1 MMAALVIPLVRVLHC
16 LFLITEEYRPRMAEA
31 R

>member
-1 MMAALVIPLVRVLHC
+1 MMAVLVIPVVGPLHC

>member
-1 MMAALVIPLVRVLHC
+1 MAVLVIPVVGVLHC
-16 LFLITEEYRPRMAEA
+16 LFLIAEEYRPRMAEA

>member
-1 MMAALVIPLVRVLHC
+1 VIPVVGPLHC